1 MDWENVYR
9 LNMARRFRSIGG
21 AAAFCYLLAGSSF
34 RFLPATMA
42 SKGLPQLPGYSF
54 PDPNVRP
61 SRPPRPPR
69 RTRRRAVTPP
79 SWILL
84 RRRLPWGVRWPG
96 LLVYVLLFIHNHW
109 SQRHQFL
116 RRAYF
121 CGRWASSRSR
131 VRIWLSFACVLRTSS
146 PSSCAQR
153 SGELGATG
161 KNAAR
166 WGRAHREVLVGE
178 VLLGA
183 QRDQGLVAGLHLGQ
197 RLVRRLA
204 AHQQVRGE
212 KVQVVRVVAVWDL
225 QATLSAG
232 GRGGRVGG
240 WVRVTS
246 MVQRVRTMREDMERS
261 PAPLR

>member
-21 AAAFCYLLAGSSF
+21 ADGFLLPAGSSF

-69 RTRRRAVTPP
+69 RTRRHAVTSP

-96 LLVYVLLFIHNHW
+96 LLVYVLLFIHNHC

-116 RRAYF
+116 
-121 CGRWASSRSR
+121 
-131 VRIWLSFACVLRTSS
+131 
-146 PSSCAQR
+146 
-153 SGELGATG
+153 
-161 KNAAR
+161 
-166 WGRAHREVLVGE
+166 
-178 VLLGA
+178 
-183 QRDQGLVAGLHLGQ
+183 
-197 RLVRRLA
+197 
-204 AHQQVRGE
+204 
-212 KVQVVRVVAVWDL
+212 
-225 QATLSAG
+225 
-232 GRGGRVGG
+232 
-240 WVRVTS
+240 
-246 MVQRVRTMREDMERS
+246 
-261 PAPLR
+261 